1 MADTFCF
8 PTVVDGTHVTLYMWD
23 TSVHDIY
30 DRLRPLS
37 YPGTD
42 VIVLC
47 YSIVLRET
55 CLPLLLS
62 KTLCSTLSLHCVL
75 CVSVNSQKREFRLGT
90 RAAPFSP

>member
-1 MADTFCF
+1 MDNSSLNLL
-8 PTVVDGTHVTLYMWD
+8 VDERPVCLALWD
-23 TSVHDIY
+23 TSGQCDY
-30 DRLRPLS
+30 PRLRPLS

>member
-30 DRLRPLS
+30 DRLRPLC

-47 YSIVLRET
+47 YSVVLRET
-55 CLPLLLS
+55 CLPLLL
-62 KTLCSTLSLHCVL
+62 LSSSARLSPFTVL
-75 CVSVNSQKREFRLGT
+75 CVFL
-90 RAAPFSP
+90 